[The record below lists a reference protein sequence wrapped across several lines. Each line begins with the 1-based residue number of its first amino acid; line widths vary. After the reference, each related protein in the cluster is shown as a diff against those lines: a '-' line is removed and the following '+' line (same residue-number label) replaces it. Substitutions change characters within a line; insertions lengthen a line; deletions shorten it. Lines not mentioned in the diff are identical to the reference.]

1 MASDAATFGRV
12 RRAALSVVAPFLGL
26 AIVVAIFW
34 IYGKVAKPDATFLS
48 AFRMTLIAKQT
59 AIVGMGALGMTIV
72 IISAGIDLSVGSILA
87 LTSVVLALALRAGWA
102 PLAAVGATLAVGA
115 AAGLVN
121 GLLVTTLRLVPFIV
135 TLGTMLLFRG
145 LAEQLAGQNKIPAEA
160 PPWIATLL
168 DPPGA
173 DHWQLV
179 STGVWMVIILGV
191 ATALA
196 LRTTV
201 FGRHVFAIGSNEAA
215 ARLCGLPIV
224 GIKLAVYSIGG
235 FFMALAGL
243 FEFANLN
250 KQGNP
255 TSGAGLEL
263 EIIAAVVIGGGSLNG
278 GRGSVLGSLI
288 GALMMTTL
296 RSGCVFAE
304 VPDPIQKIVIGA
316 IIVGAVAVDQMKWGR
331 APLPRMSQ

>member
-1 MASDAATFGRV
+1 MASDAATSGRA

-34 IYGKVAKPDATFLS
+34 FYGKVAKPDATFLS

-168 DPPGA
+168 DPPA
-173 DHWQLV
+173 RI
-179 STGVWMVIILGV
+179 TGNWS
-191 ATALA
+191 
-196 LRTTV
+196 RPE
-201 FGRHVFAIGSNEAA
+201 FG
-215 ARLCGLPIV
+215 
-224 GIKLAVYSIGG
+224 
-235 FFMALAGL
+235 
-243 FEFANLN
+243 
-250 KQGNP
+250 
-255 TSGAGLEL
+255 
-263 EIIAAVVIGGGSLNG
+263 
-278 GRGSVLGSLI
+278 
-288 GALMMTTL
+288 
-296 RSGCVFAE
+296 
-304 VPDPIQKIVIGA
+304 
-316 IIVGAVAVDQMKWGR
+316 W
-331 APLPRMSQ
+331 

>member
-1 MASDAATFGRV
+1 
-12 RRAALSVVAPFLGL
+12 
-26 AIVVAIFW
+26 
-34 IYGKVAKPDATFLS
+34 
-48 AFRMTLIAKQT
+48 
-59 AIVGMGALGMTIV
+59 
-72 IISAGIDLSVGSILA
+72 
-87 LTSVVLALALRAGWA
+87 
-102 PLAAVGATLAVGA
+102 
-115 AAGLVN
+115 
-121 GLLVTTLRLVPFIV
+121 
-135 TLGTMLLFRG
+135 
-145 LAEQLAGQNKIPAEA
+145 
-160 PPWIATLL
+160 
-168 DPPGA
+168 
-173 DHWQLV
+173 
-179 STGVWMVIILGV
+179 MVIILGV

-304 VPDPIQKIVIGA
+304 VPDPIQ
-316 IIVGAVAVDQMKWGR
+316 R
-331 APLPRMSQ
+331 S